1 MPASKE
7 STERV
12 PATEA
17 GGESASS
24 FLDAAPPFCSDLHVQ
39 YIANLAVKLDKPSSY
54 EGAVTEHLRMS
65 GVYWSLAALSLLRPV
80 DEADKLLGITGV
92 TTGSTSRASS
102 TEAGEAAA
110 ADGEANPS
118 VDAEI
123 AAHRKPIVDWVFDCY
138 DGARGGFGGN
148 VGHDAHL
155 LYTLS
160 ALQILAMADKLDDP
174 RLDRRAVVS
183 FVSGLQQ
190 TDGSFAG
197 DEWGEVDTRFS
208 YCALSALSILGALP
222 HEDSNNSGGGEG
234 TCTDTATIDLQKAAL
249 YVSSCRNFDG
259 GFGSV
264 PGAESHAGQIFCC
277 VAALSIARSLH
288 LLDSDLLSWWLAER
302 QCDSG
307 GLNGRPEK
315 QADVCYSW
323 WILSAL
329 SILGRTDWINSEKLA
344 SFILRCQDD
353 EDGGIADR
361 PNDMADVFHTF
372 FGIAGLSLLGVLD
385 EIGEEQGKTYRLIDP
400 VFALP
405 VDVVAHLGLQAQV
418 VRDDTGDIRPWLAN
432 YDV

>member
-1 MPASKE
+1 MTSSKE
-7 STERV
+7 NAKAEAAAASAETDALA
-12 PATEA
+12 PA
-17 GGESASS
+17 
-24 FLDAAPPFCSDLHVQ
+24 FYDDLHVQ

-65 GVYWSLAALSLLRPV
+65 GVYWSLTALSLLRPV
-80 DEADKLLGITGV
+80 EEADKLLGV
-92 TTGSTSRASS
+92 TNLPNSTSSS
-102 TEAGEAAA
+102 DAA
-110 ADGEANPS
+110 ADAGVATAGADEASAS

-123 AAHRKPIVDWVFDCY
+123 ESHRKPIVDWVFDCY
-138 DGARGGFGGN
+138 DEARGGFGGN

-222 HEDSNNSGGGEG
+222 NEEDSNNKNNSFGEN
-234 TCTDTATIDLQKAAL
+234 TAIIDLQKAAL

-344 SFILRCQDD
+344 AFILRCQDD
-353 EDGGIADR
+353 DDGGIADR

-385 EIGEEQGKTYRLIDP
+385 KIGEEQGKTYRLIDP

-405 VDVVAHLGLQAQV
+405 VDVVAKLGLKAEV
-418 VRDDTGDIRPWLAN
+418 VKDSSGELRPWLAN
-432 YDV
+432 YV